1 MSDISFII
9 LLYHIGYSNLVTGT
23 CPVIAE
29 YQQQQQQQYE
39 NCSYSS
45 ASTLHA
51 FRLTIRRQQATAV
64 KDVACQCDSE
74 TDSDNDSSSGSSDT
88 CGCSSDNGL
97 FPRNPSFV
105 LPVKIGALRKRQMG
119 TFHSTLSCM
128 KLLND
133 LESENTPLFAGTC
146 CDSSLSSLTQ
156 SIGQKRL
163 ECSICRNHDPVTF
176 AGTTD
181 ITSLPVITT
190 TVVNTDTIEQH
201 ESKSAFTSIVNNIPS
216 RKMTLASCYDA
227 NVVRVRRL
235 MLSRS
240 ASDSKLCIRIGPQP
254 KLGLVDIQSCDT
266 RCKDVDELNRVTADI
281 AAENP
286 DMIRFQQVLN
296 SWVSL
301 FS

>member
-1 MSDISFII
+1 FFII
-9 LLYHIGYSNLVTGT
+9 LSYHIGYSNLVTGT

-29 YQQQQQQQYE
+29 YQQQQQQQQQPQYE
-39 NCSYSS
+39 NCSCSS

-51 FRLTIRRQQATAV
+51 FRLTVHRQQATAV

-74 TDSDNDSSSGSSDT
+74 IDSDNDGSSGSSDA

-105 LPVKIGALRKRQMG
+105 SPVKIGALRKRQMG
-119 TFHSTLSCM
+119 TSHSTLSCM

-133 LESENTPLFAGTC
+133 LGSENTPLFAGTC

-156 SIGQKRL
+156 SIGQKTL

-190 TVVNTDTIEQH
+190 TVFNTDTIEQH
-201 ESKSAFTSIVNNIPS
+201 ESKSAFTSTVNNIPS

-227 NVVRVRRL
+227 NVIRVRRL

-254 KLGLVDIQSCDT
+254 KLGLADIQSCET
-266 RCKDVDELNRVTADI
+266 HCKDVDELNRVTADI